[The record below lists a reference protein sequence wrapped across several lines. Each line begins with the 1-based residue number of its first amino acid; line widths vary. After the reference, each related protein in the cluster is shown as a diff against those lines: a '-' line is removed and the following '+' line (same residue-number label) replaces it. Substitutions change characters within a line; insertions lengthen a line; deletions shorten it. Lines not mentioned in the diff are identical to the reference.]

1 MPSPI
6 ELRFPHHARPALL
19 RRRALLIGGL
29 PPLLALGATG
39 CAMED
44 EAGPA
49 IAFGPPPSYA
59 HLTPLR
65 LNVASI
71 EIGPP
76 PNGPAGQVMGPAPV
90 IPAEA
95 MATMARDRLVAAGS
109 GGAGRF
115 TILEAVLVRSPL
127 PGGVFAPGGERLI
140 CSLRCRLDLVASE
153 DGRTGFV
160 EAQARRVLTAPGQTN
175 PARRSAAAD
184 RVVRSAMDVM
194 NVELEYQIRRNLRDW
209 LLVSLPPGVAPP
221 PPPVAPPGAGSGG
234 AEEVLR
240 EDLPGG
246 AAPPPSAT
254 EPPPR
259 GTGNGPR

>member
-1 MPSPI
+1 MPAPTHRGVPR
-6 ELRFPHHARPALL
+6 LARPALL
-19 RRRALLIGGL
+19 RRRTLLIGSV
-29 PPLLALGATG
+29 PPLLALGTAG
-39 CAMED
+39 CAVED
-44 EAGPA
+44 ETGPVV
-49 IAFGPPPSYA
+49 AFGPPPSYA

-65 LNVASI
+65 LDVASI

-76 PNGPAGQVMGPAPV
+76 PGGPAGTVMGPAPV
-90 IPAEA
+90 APAEA
-95 MATMARDRLVAAGS
+95 MATMARERLIPAGS
-109 GGAGRF
+109 SGAGRF
-115 TILEAVLVRSPL
+115 TVLEAVLVRSPL

-140 CSLRCRLDLVASE
+140 CSLRCRLDLVAAE
-153 DGRTGFV
+153 DGRSGFV
-160 EAQARRVLTAPGQTN
+160 EAQARRVLTAPGQTS

-221 PPPVAPPGAGSGG
+221 PPPMAPPGGGGGG

-246 AAPPPSAT
+246 AERA
-254 EPPPR
+254 R
-259 GTGNGPR
+259 